1 MMTARMQR
9 LRLFPILGP
18 PVLGSL
24 QEGRNHKSPKELVV
38 GMLICGGLLLG
49 LVLVVVAILYRRKK
63 KYGGF
68 FILTLPPRPDY
79 IMKLDPERSLLEQT
93 NMLPYDALW
102 EFPRERIHKGR

>member
-9 LRLFPILGP
+9 LRLFPILGR
-18 PVLGSL
+18 PVIGGVQGKRIDEPS
-24 QEGRNHKSPKELVV
+24 KAPMV
-38 GMLICGGLLLG
+38 GMLICGGLLLV